1 MNMSMA
7 GIVEP
12 VASTI
17 PTMLSG
23 VPAISPIISA
33 VMKQATT

>member
-1 MNMSMA
+1 MSMA

-12 VASTI
+12 VASAI

-23 VPAISPIISA
+23 VPAITPISTI
-33 VMKQATT
+33 MKQSTV